1 MTDVTEGRTNPE
13 PNAPQPSPMSGG
25 LFGNLPPPVKD
36 EPVAASTGNAAPVVA
51 PVANAPAPGVAPSD
65 QAEFGQ
71 RVSNALAKLG
81 INVDPNA
88 MKVALLHQLEECAA
102 AYENAKVGDDQSFF
116 QKQATRILAG
126 LHAVHL

>member
-1 MTDVTEGRTNPE
+1 MSDVTEGRTNPSDT
-13 PNAPQPSPMSGG
+13 ASPQPGG

-36 EPVAASTGNAAPVVA
+36 EPVAASTGNAAPAVV
-51 PVANAPAPGVAPSD
+51 PVPNQPAPAVDPASQD
-65 QAEFGQ
+65 EFGQ
-71 RVSNALAKLG
+71 RISNALAKLG